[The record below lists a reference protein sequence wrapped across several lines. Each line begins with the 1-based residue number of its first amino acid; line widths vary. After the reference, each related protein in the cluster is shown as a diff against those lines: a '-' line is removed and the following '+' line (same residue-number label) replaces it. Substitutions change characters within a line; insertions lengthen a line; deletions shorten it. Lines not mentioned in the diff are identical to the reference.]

1 MACPPVTVAA
11 AVDALRAAGHVV
23 TRTTGADAAR
33 RYGCQTLR
41 YVVDGR
47 AVNVGRLRQLALAA
61 ADAAP
66 VPAPADQAI
75 AHLCRKFPVSTPAT
89 WQPAV
94 DRLAARRV
102 PVTVGGILRETERPA
117 LIAVPVAPGV
127 AAARAAR
134 AARVTLPGGLDRVT
148 PPHRFGGASE
158 PTPALATLRAD
169 AAAGRPVSLAAL
181 ARAVAPVPAPAT
193 PRGDA
198 LAGQPWDPG
207 TADARARVALQGE
220 RVATLW
226 PIAQALRGEG
236 VTLPGAWATDGPVMA
251 GEWPYD
257 RALAVLPAGAIA
269 QAAAALAALPPVTTA
284 QDRALTLCRSANRHT
299 RPGLYHTPA
308 A

>member
-11 AVDALRAAGHVV
+11 AVDALRAAGRTV
-23 TRTTGADAAR
+23 TTTTRADAAMR
-33 RYGCQTLR
+33 HGCPTLT
-41 YVVDGR
+41 YVVDGYP
-47 AVNVGRLRQLALAA
+47 VSLGRLRQLARLRAA
-61 ADAAP
+61 A
-66 VPAPADQAI
+66 PAPAPA
-75 AHLCRKFPVSTPAT
+75 ARPLLPGEALPPPPPAT
-89 WQPAV
+89 ATPG
-94 DRLAARRV
+94 
-102 PVTVGGILRETERPA
+102 PILP
-117 LIAVPVAPGV
+117 AVPVAPGV

-181 ARAVAPVPAPAT
+181 ARAVQPVPAPAT

-207 TADARARVALQGE
+207 TPDARARVALQGE

-236 VTLPGAWATDGPVMA
+236 ITLPGAWASDGPVMA

-257 RALAVLPAGAIA
+257 RALTALPLGAIA
-269 QAAAALAALPPVTTA
+269 QAAAALAALPPVTAA
-284 QDRALTLCRSANRHT
+284 QDRALALCRSGHC
-299 RPGLYHTPA
+299 
-308 A
+308 

>member
-1 MACPPVTVAA
+1 MASPSITVAA
-11 AVDALRAAGHVV
+11 AVDALRAAGRTV

-66 VPAPADQAI
+66 VP
-75 AHLCRKFPVSTPAT
+75 S
-89 WQPAV
+89 
-94 DRLAARRV
+94 
-102 PVTVGGILRETERPA
+102 
-117 LIAVPVAPGV
+117 
-127 AAARAAR
+127 
-134 AARVTLPGGLDRVT
+134 
-148 PPHRFGGASE
+148 
-158 PTPALATLRAD
+158 PALATLRAD

-181 ARAVAPVPAPAT
+181 ARAVTPTPAPAT
-193 PRGDA
+193 PRGDV

-207 TADARARVALQGE
+207 TPDARARVALQGE

-257 RALAVLPAGAIA
+257 RALAALPLGAIA
-269 QAAAALAALPPVTTA
+269 QAAAALAALPPVTAA
-284 QDRALTLCRSANRHT
+284 QDRALRVCRSADCHT
-299 RPGLYHTPA
+299 RPGVYHTPA